1 MPVIPATRAALVVVA
16 AFACASTAPAAE
28 PAPLASAAPAASAV
42 ASAAPAARDT
52 APAWL
57 SVDEAAR
64 TVRLRLETAAKAG
77 AASATINGYRDGGV
91 QIVVPVG
98 WTVQW
103 SWTSTD
109 SAATHSLV
117 VMAEREKLP
126 ERGGRPAFTNAMTRM
141 LAAGLRA
148 GQKDE
153 TTFVAE
159 EAGWYWMLCG
169 VPGHA
174 LAGEWIGLKV
184 DADAK
189 TASVVVKKG

>member
-1 MPVIPATRAALVVVA
+1 MPVIPATRAVLA
-16 AFACASTAPAAE
+16 AAAIAC
-28 PAPLASAAPAASAV
+28 ASAAPAAETPPV
-42 ASAAPAARDT
+42 ASAASAARDT

-57 SVDEAAR
+57 GVDEAAR
-64 TVRLRLETAAKAG
+64 TVRLRLETAARPG

-126 ERGGRPAFTNAMTRM
+126 ERGGRPALTNAMTRM
-141 LAAGLRA
+141 VAAGLRA

-174 LAGEWIGLKV
+174 LAGEYVGLKV

-189 TASVVVKKG
+189 TASVVERKQ